1 MDIGPYTFD
10 QFKEKAKEFHGFP
23 APGLMLGAYMV
34 EYAKTLMPED
44 AVYDAVVET
53 GKCLPDAVQL
63 LTMLSVGNNWMK
75 VVDLGRYAL
84 SLYDKQTGA
93 GWRVYVD
100 PAKLK
105 EWPLIESW
113 LLKRVPKKEQDTE
126 ALLAQIQTAGHTV
139 CSNQP
144 IQIHSRFLEPA
155 EKRDIVLCPQCG
167 EYYPLQHGNA
177 CRGCQGSELYNHR
190 G

>member
-1 MDIGPYTFD
+1 MDIGLYSFD
-10 QFKEKAKEFHGFP
+10 QFKEKAQEFHGFP

-34 EYAKTLMPED
+34 EYAKSLMTED
-44 AVYDAVVET
+44 VVYDAIVET

-75 VVDLGRYAL
+75 VVDVGRYAL

-100 PAKLK
+100 PEKLK

-113 LLKRVPKKEQDTE
+113 LLKRVPKKEQDTD
-126 ALLAQIQTAGHTV
+126 ALLAQIETAGHTV
-139 CSNQP
+139 YSSRT
-144 IQIHSRFLEPA
+144 IQIHSSFLGPT
-155 EKRDIVLCPQCG
+155 EKRDIVLCPKCG
-167 EYYPLQHGNA
+167 EYYPLQHGNV
-177 CRGCQGSELYNHR
+177 CRGCQGKELYI
-190 G
+190 